1 MIAPNIDRIEIRMFG
16 RLFVRRSDGEIVDAD
31 EWSTGKTADL
41 LRLLAL
47 NGNRPVSVQS
57 LINNLWPDVDEDK
70 AKASLRTAASRVRQ
84 VLGEPC
90 IERRL
95 GGLILRNSWSDV
107 MAFQTIIH
115 DVATA
120 LREGDHARVVALV
133 REAEALYISDFRA
146 YDDKSTWA
154 TETRES
160 MRLSR
165 QSLLADAG
173 ESALKLKWMRDAI
186 DFSTLAIAADP
197 CFERPHRTLMRAH
210 VALGE
215 IELALRAFEHCRVCL
230 SQELG
235 ADPSP
240 QTRALHIQIL
250 SEETEELSINP
261 FAGRS
266 EDVRTLALAL
276 RAAIADNGCTVVCL
290 SGPRGS
296 GRGALLAEAA
306 ATVPH
311 AQIHVL
317 LHGGPPTSNALT
329 LAGMVSR
336 RRSDITVWGPCQGDP
351 GWEVTRLLTFFSGID
366 PTISRVI
373 AVVASPA
380 VAELLADKLKD
391 GPISMHSVSVGTI
404 SEADLKQLA
413 AVALSGKAAPRLL
426 RELAEQSEYLAG
438 RAVSVL
444 REWMASGWIIST
456 LDGLD
461 LYNDA
466 TALVGDSPV
475 GDYFRITLEQLT
487 LDQRDFCH
495 LVAMIKRPVT
505 PELLSPFSDTGSDL
519 EVIQSQL
526 DELADLGVL
535 TVGQDGY
542 EFRNGAI
549 RDAFEH
555 HLRPAV
561 KARTQRRIQRELRAE
576 GSAS

>member
-1 MIAPNIDRIEIRMFG
+1 MLAPRTDRIEIRMFG
-16 RLFVRRSDGEIVDAD
+16 RLFVRRSDGEVVDSEA
-31 EWSTGKTADL
+31 WSTGKTADL

-84 VLGEPC
+84 VLGEAC

-95 GGLILRNSWSDV
+95 GGLILRNSWTDV
-107 MAFQTIIH
+107 VTYQTIVH
-115 DVATA
+115 DVSTA
-120 LREGDHARVVALV
+120 LRSGDHARVVARA
-133 REAEALYISDFRA
+133 REAEALYIADFRA

-154 TETRES
+154 TETREA

-165 QSLLADAG
+165 QALLADAG
-173 ESALKLKWMRDAI
+173 ESALELKWMRDAI
-186 DFSTLAIAADP
+186 DFSTLAIAEDP

-250 SEETEELSINP
+250 SGDTEELTIKP

-266 EDVRTLALAL
+266 QEVRALAANL
-276 RAAIADNGCTVVCL
+276 REAISDEGCSVVCL
-290 SGPRGS
+290 SGQSGS
-296 GRGALLAEAA
+296 GRGALLVAA
-306 ATVPH
+306 AAQIPH
-311 AQIHVL
+311 ARVRL
-317 LHGGPPTSNALT
+317 LFQGGPPTSNALT
-329 LAGMVSR
+329 LASMVSDR
-336 RRSDITVWGPCQGDP
+336 AFDVTVWGPCHGDP
-351 GWEVTRLLTFFSGID
+351 SWEVTRLLTFFSGID
-366 PTISRVI
+366 PTIPRVI
-373 AVVASPA
+373 ALLASPE
-380 VAELLADKLKD
+380 VAELLADKLH
-391 GPISMHSVSVGTI
+391 GSPMSMHTLTAGPI
-404 SEADLKQLA
+404 SEADLEELA
-413 AVALSGKAAPRLL
+413 TAALSGKPTQRLL
-426 RELAEQSEYLAG
+426 TELTEQSGNLAG

-444 REWMASGWIIST
+444 RDWMASGWIIST

-466 TALVGDSPV
+466 PALVGDSPV
-475 GDYFRITLEQLT
+475 GDYFRVTLEQLT
-487 LDQRDFCH
+487 LDQTEFCH
-495 LVAMIKRPVT
+495 LVALVDRPVT
-505 PELLSPFSDTGSDL
+505 VELLMTLSGGDTDL
-519 EVIQSQL
+519 EELQSQL

-535 TVGQDGY
+535 SVGPEGY
-542 EFRNGAI
+542 EFRNRAI

-561 KARTQRRIQRELRAE
+561 RARTQRRIKHDLEPKE
-576 GSAS
+576 SAS